1 MRVAEIM
8 TKAVETVPPTLWAS
22 EARELMRRKGIRH
35 LVVVRNGAVVGVLS
49 ERDAG
54 GKRGSNLR
62 EPSRVSDLMAVQVVT
77 IASDATVRRAANLM
91 RGRTIGCLPVVD
103 GRRLV
108 GIVTAS
114 DLLEL
119 VGQGHARPLP
129 ADRRTL
135 HHRVAHRKSHGAFGV
150 W

>member
-1 MRVAEIM
+1 M
-8 TKAVETVPPTLWAS
+8 TRHVETTAPQMRGD
-22 EARELMRRKGIRH
+22 EAWELMRRKRIRH
-35 LVVVRNGAVVGVLS
+35 LVVVENGAVAGVLS

-54 GKRGSNLR
+54 GKSGASLR
-62 EPSRVSDLMAVQVVT
+62 AQSTVADLMTGAVAT
-77 IASDATVRRAANLM
+77 IASDATVRKAANLM

-103 GRRLV
+103 DQKLV

-119 VGQGHARPLP
+119 VGRGHARPAP
-129 ADRRTL
+129 ADRRPL
-135 HHRVAHRKSHGAFGV
+135 HHRVPHRKSHGSFGV